1 MRLEMQPGK
10 QKYLNT
16 GKYLSKTLH
25 KFMQITCITRCTL
38 SGSLLVRL
46 RAWEYLVTKL

>member
-25 KFMQITCITRCTL
+25 KFMQIAPHQPGAPYIRKPACKT
-38 SGSLLVRL
+38 
-46 RAWEYLVTKL
+46 